1 MHHIQYLILS
11 LFFVPLHH
19 PPSKPESFLFLNHL
33 YSTLTFF
40 LFSFTKIFLLV
51 CFKVCLPPLP
61 LTFFSLKAGP
71 HTLFLS
77 MFHSPTL
84 GHAFP
89 FCKTILSHRTH
100 IHSLGSIVKKK
111 PTRFIPPIHTLS
123 FVFNSVWQQRMCS
136 SVVLVFFV
144 SFRSITCSPPSHFL
158 SLLQLL
164 SISPGFW

>member
-1 MHHIQYLILS
+1 MWS
-11 LFFVPLHH
+11 CNWN
-19 PPSKPESFLFLNHL
+19 KE
-33 YSTLTFF
+33 TFF
-40 LFSFTKIFLLV
+40 SIFFLKTFYSFVLKFVL
-51 CFKVCLPPLP
+51 PLP

-89 FCKTILSHRTH
+89 FCKTTLSHRTH
-100 IHSLGSIVKKK
+100 IHSLGSIVKKN
-111 PTRFIPPIHTLS
+111 PPVSSLPYTHFHS
-123 FVFNSVWQQRMCS
+123 FSIWSGNNVCVALWCFS
-136 SVVLVFFV
+136 FFV
-144 SFRSITCSPPSHFL
+144 SFPSISCSPPSHFL